1 MNELVCKS
9 AACMIDFSVIFPA
22 QKQLL
27 VIKHCI
33 RPAATYANLKIKDKI
48 KTTNNAME
56 MGRLKDVAPS

>member
-1 MNELVCKS
+1 
-9 AACMIDFSVIFPA
+9 MIDFSVIFPA